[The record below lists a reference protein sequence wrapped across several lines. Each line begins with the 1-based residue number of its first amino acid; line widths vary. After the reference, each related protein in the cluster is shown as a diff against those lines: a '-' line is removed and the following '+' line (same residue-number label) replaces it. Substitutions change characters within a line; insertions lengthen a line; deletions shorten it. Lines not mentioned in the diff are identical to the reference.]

1 MKRSFLLS
9 TLAIGLCATTL
20 SANGQFNGPAIS
32 TGGALNQPTTVTSD
46 QQLLYPA
53 AHDVQLSQGD
63 LITVR
68 ILGQPDYASGATGIR
83 IGTDGKALLP
93 LLGVVSLQGL
103 GVTAAEELIA
113 SRLEAAGM
121 YKNPQVTI
129 EVTEG
134 PNAVVTVVGEAH
146 GVVPVTSPRRL
157 LDILAS
163 AGGLPPTASHV
174 ITIDRPGQPPLVVDL
189 GTDPIHSA
197 LANVPVFPGDTILVA
212 RIGIVYVIGAFKAQG
227 VVPLASSTPLTLME
241 AAALS
246 GGPAFE
252 AKMNDLR
259 LIRTVG
265 DHRTVVKL
273 DMKKVLYGQAPDPI
287 LQANDILFLPQS
299 AIKASMTNGSLGTS
313 LGVISLLLST
323 LSYTR

>member
-1 MKRSFLLS
+1 MKRAFLLFP
-9 TLAIGLCATTL
+9 LAIALCTTL
-20 SANGQFNGPAIS
+20 SASGQFNGPAIV
-32 TGGALNQPTTVTSD
+32 TGGTLNQPTTVTVD

-68 ILGQPDYASGATGIR
+68 IFGQTDYASGIR
-83 IGTDGKALLP
+83 IGSDGKALLP
-93 LLGVVSLQGL
+93 LLGVVSLEGL
-103 GVTAAEELIA
+103 SVTAAEELIA
-113 SRLEAAGM
+113 SRLDAAGM

-129 EVTEG
+129 QVVEG
-134 PNAVVTVVGEAH
+134 PNAVITVVGEAH
-146 GVVPVTSPRRL
+146 GVIPVTGPRRL
-157 LDILAS
+157 LDILAA
-163 AGGLPPTASHV
+163 AGGLPMTASHV
-174 ITIDRPGQPPLVVDL
+174 LTIDRPGQPQPLVVDL
-189 GTDPIHSA
+189 GTDPVHSA

-212 RIGIVYVIGAFKAQG
+212 RMGIVYVIGAFKTQG
-227 VVPLASSTPLTLME
+227 VVPLAPSTPLTLME

-246 GGPAFE
+246 GGPTFE

-265 DHRTVVKL
+265 DQRTVVKL
-273 DMKKVLYGQAPDPI
+273 DMKKILYGQAPDPI

-299 AIKASMTNGSLGTS
+299 AFKASITNGSIGTA
-313 LGVISLLLST
+313 LGVVSLLIST